1 MGGVGVGGKELLS
14 YIYNCQGRSCS
25 SSEWRREKY
34 GSSSPFLQKYQE
46 DKKGARDQVNEA
58 HMYIAIIKRSQL
70 LIRCKENHIF
80 GPTSTVI
87 DIYRQP

>member
-1 MGGVGVGGKELLS
+1 MEGG
-14 YIYNCQGRSCS
+14 GRSCYLTFTTVK
-25 SSEWRREKY
+25 EEVVVAVNGDARNTVALLLFCRNIKRI
-34 GSSSPFLQKYQE
+34 
-46 DKKGARDQVNEA
+46 KKGARDQVNEA